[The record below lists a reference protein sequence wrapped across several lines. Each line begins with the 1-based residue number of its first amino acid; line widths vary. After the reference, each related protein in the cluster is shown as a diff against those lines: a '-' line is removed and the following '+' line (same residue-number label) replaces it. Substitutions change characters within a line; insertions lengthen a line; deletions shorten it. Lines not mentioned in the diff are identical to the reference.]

1 MKKVIITGATG
12 AIGIALVQQLIE
24 ESVYVTVV
32 CHRGSN
38 RTKRI
43 PKSHYVDVIECDLE
57 EIPKIQDMVSDRYDV
72 MYHLA
77 WANTFGEGRNDIYSQ
92 MRNIQYTLDA
102 VETAAHLGCRKFI
115 GTGSQAEY
123 GRYEGKLTGSTA
135 TFPENGYGIAKLCAG
150 QLSRIRC
157 GQLGMEHVWTRIL
170 SVYGPCDGS
179 GTMISSVIS
188 QMLQGKKA
196 SCTLGEQMWDYLY
209 AADAGRALF
218 LLGKCGIHG
227 KTYCIGS
234 GKARPLR
241 EYIELIRSQID
252 EKLEIGFGEIPYS
265 EKQVMYLCADIGEL
279 TKDTGFE
286 PQYTFEQGI
295 AETINWLK
303 KETCI

>member
-38 RTKRI
+38 RAKRI

-209 AADAGRALF
+209 CEDAARALF
-218 LLGKCGIHG
+218 LLGESG
-227 KTYCIGS
+227 KDQKIYCVGS
-234 GKARPLR
+234 GAADRLANYIRIIGEQTDPQVPLG
-241 EYIELIRSQID
+241 
-252 EKLEIGFGEIPYS
+252 IGQVPYGEN
-265 EKQVMYLCADIGEL
+265 KVMYLCADIRQLQE
-279 TKDTGFE
+279 DTGFR
-286 PQYTFEQGI
+286 PRFSFEEGI
-295 AETINWLK
+295 RKTVEWAKAEV
-303 KETCI
+303 